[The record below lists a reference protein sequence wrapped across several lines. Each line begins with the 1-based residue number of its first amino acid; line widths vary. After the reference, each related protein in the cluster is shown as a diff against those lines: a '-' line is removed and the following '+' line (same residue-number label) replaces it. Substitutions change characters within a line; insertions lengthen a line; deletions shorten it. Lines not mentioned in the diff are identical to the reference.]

1 MPELPIYPL
10 KREAPGYALE
20 QRLNRLTAASDT
32 GALRALHALRL
43 ELAVETLL
51 LTGVAIERDRAHEHE
66 ENETVR
72 AQLEALAVI
81 EKSAEERD
89 EPDVELIRRV
99 HQLANPGADGRFRA
113 SDTKP
118 QFRNARPTPPRFIG
132 VKLDNL
138 LDWLSAESGRQ
149 MFPAQRM
156 ALWFARFVEIAP
168 FERGNFRTAHLLL
181 SFFACSA
188 GYPPVSLRLDETEAL
203 RSDVECAIVFDT
215 APLVSRFS
223 TAMSRAL
230 RVCEEAAGV
239 ID

>member
-1 MPELPIYPL
+1 MPDLPIYPL

-20 QRLNRLTAASDT
+20 RRLNRLTAASDT
-32 GALRALHALRL
+32 GALPALHALRL

-51 LTGVAIERDRAHEHE
+51 LTGVAVDRDRAQESDAL
-66 ENETVR
+66 R
-72 AQLEALAVI
+72 AQLEAIALI

-99 HQLANPGADGRFRA
+99 HQMANPGANGRFRA
-113 SDTKP
+113 SDAKP
-118 QFRNARPTPPRFIG
+118 QFRNARPSPPRFIG
-132 VKLDNL
+132 DKLDNL
-138 LDWLSAESGRQ
+138 LDWLSAESSRQ

-168 FERGNFRTAHLLL
+168 FERGNFRTGHLLL

-188 GYPPVSLRLDETEAL
+188 GFPPMTLRLDESEPL
-203 RSDVECAIVFDT
+203 REDLERAIVFDT

-223 TAMSRAL
+223 DAMSRAL
-230 RVCEEAAGV
+230 RVSEEAAGV
-239 ID
+239 IE

>member
-1 MPELPIYPL
+1 MSDLPIYPL

-20 QRLNRLTAASDT
+20 RRLNRLTAASDT
-32 GALRALHALRL
+32 GALPALHTLRL

-51 LTGVAIERDRAHEHE
+51 LTGVAVDRDRAQ
-66 ENETVR
+66 ENDALR
-72 AQLEALAVI
+72 AQLQAIALI

-99 HQLANPGADGRFRA
+99 HQMANPGADGRFRA
-113 SDTKP
+113 SDAKP
-118 QFRNARPTPPRFIG
+118 QFRNARPSPPLFIG
-132 VKLDNL
+132 DKLDNL
-138 LDWLSAESGRQ
+138 LDWLSAESSRQ

-168 FERGNFRTAHLLL
+168 FERGNFRTGHLLL

-188 GYPPVSLRLDETEAL
+188 GFPPMTLRLDESEPL
-203 RSDVECAIVFDT
+203 REDLERAIVFDT

-223 TAMSRAL
+223 DAMSRAL
-230 RVCEEAAGV
+230 RVSEEAAGV
-239 ID
+239 IE